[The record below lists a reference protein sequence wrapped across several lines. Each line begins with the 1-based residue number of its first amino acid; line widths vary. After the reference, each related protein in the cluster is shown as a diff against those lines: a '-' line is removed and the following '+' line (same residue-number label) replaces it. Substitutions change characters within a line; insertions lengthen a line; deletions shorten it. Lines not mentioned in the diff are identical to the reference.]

1 MKTNKRLFYYCNFLL
16 PKREWLLAIIAMLF
30 SSYTMSA
37 QQDKIITGIVTSAT
51 DAMPLPGVN
60 ITIKGTPTGIV
71 TGVNGDYS
79 IKATSNDVLVFSY
92 IGHLNQEVTVGNK
105 SQVNIALKSELTSLT
120 EVIVVGYGKQKKKTL
135 TGAVSMVQGK
145 DLVKSPVTNVSQS
158 IGGRVPGVVAISG
171 TGEPGSDGVTL
182 RVRGVNTFGNSSPL
196 IVVDGVAG
204 RSLERIDPSTIDNI
218 SVLKDASAAIYGAQA
233 ANGVILITTKRGTS
247 GKPKVSLSF
256 NQGFSGPTILPKM
269 ASSSEYAT
277 LLNEI
282 DKYAS
287 RTERFTADE
296 IQKFSDGSDP
306 LRYPNT
312 DWFKETLKPW
322 SAQNYANLSVSGGSD
337 VVKYFVNLSQ
347 KSQDGFY
354 RNSATK
360 YKQTDFRSNLD
371 IKVNDYVNLTFDLNA
386 SLEDRNYPTRSAQS
400 IFRMVMRGKPNLL
413 AYWPNG
419 LPGPDIEFG
428 DNPVVTAT
436 DATGYDKDKRYNL
449 NSNLGIDIKVPGI
462 DGLTFKG
469 KASVDKGY
477 RFDKRWETPW
487 TLYSWD
493 GSSLDAQGEP
503 VLLPGQKGFSDARLT
518 ETFNDSQNITLNG
531 LLNYSKTIN
540 ENHDINFLVGA
551 EKITSKGDYF
561 SAYRR
566 NYVSTAIDQLFAG
579 GQKDI
584 SNNGS
589 ASEEARLSYLGR
601 VNYSFKNKYLAEF
614 VWRYQGSYIFD
625 KSSRYGFFPGVS
637 LGYVLSEEK
646 FWKDNV
652 SFISFAKLRA
662 SAGKTGNDLI
672 NPYQYLASYSV
683 NNLVYISNGGSTLE
697 QGLYEGVLPN
707 TGVTWETAIQK
718 NIGIDADFLNGD
730 LTLTADYFINL
741 RKDILWKRNASIPTS
756 AGLTLP
762 DENIGKVENK
772 GIDFNIVYK
781 HKIND
786 FKYSIGF
793 NSLFAKNKILFWDEA
808 PGAIAYQQ
816 TTGRPIG
823 AQLLY
828 NSIGVFKDQAAV
840 DAYPHWQG
848 ARPGDVIFEDVN
860 KDNVIDANDKV
871 RFDKSG
877 TPTFTGGLN
886 LDFSYKGF
894 DLGILLQGATGGVFY
909 ESTESGELGN
919 FLKSFYD
926 NRWTEA
932 NPNSE
937 HPRTFNRSNEYW
949 VANGNTY
956 WLHKTDYIRVKNIE
970 LGYTLPE
977 TLTSKA
983 NFQKVRIYVSA
994 FNFLT
999 YSPDMKDFD
1008 PENVSGNGQNY
1019 PLNKVVNFGF
1029 NINF

>member
-233 ANGVILITTKRGTS
+233 ANGVILITTKRGAS

-337 VVKYFVNLSQ
+337 AVKYFVNLSQ

-436 DATGYDKDKRYNL
+436 DATGYDKDKKYNL

-625 KSSRYGFFPGVS
+625 KSNRYGFFPGVS

-828 NSIGVFKDQAAV
+828 NSIGVFKDQASV

-937 HPRTFNRSNEYW
+937 HPRTFNRTNEYW

>member
-1 MKTNKRLFYYCNFLL
+1 
-16 PKREWLLAIIAMLF
+16 MLF

-337 VVKYFVNLSQ
+337 AVKYFVNLSQ

-436 DATGYDKDKRYNL
+436 DATGYDKDKKYNL
-449 NSNLGIDIKVPGI
+449 NSNFGINIKVPGV
-462 DGLTFKG
+462 DGLTFTG
-469 KASVDKGY
+469 KATVDKGY
-477 RFDKRWETPW
+477 RFNKRWETPW

-683 NNLVYISNGGSTLE
+683 NNLVYISNGGSNLE

>member
-337 VVKYFVNLSQ
+337 AVKYFVNLSQ

-436 DATGYDKDKRYNL
+436 DATGYDKDKKYNL
-449 NSNLGIDIKVPGI
+449 NSNFGINIKVPGV
-462 DGLTFKG
+462 DGLTFTG
-469 KASVDKGY
+469 KATVDKGY
-477 RFDKRWETPW
+477 RFNKRWETPW

-683 NNLVYISNGGSTLE
+683 NNLVYISNGGSNLE